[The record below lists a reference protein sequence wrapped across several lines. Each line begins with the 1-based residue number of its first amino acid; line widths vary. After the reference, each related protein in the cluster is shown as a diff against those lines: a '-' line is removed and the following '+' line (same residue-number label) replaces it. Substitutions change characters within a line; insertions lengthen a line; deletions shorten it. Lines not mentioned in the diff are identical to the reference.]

1 MDNVILELHDIKK
14 YFPGIKALD
23 GVNFTVRTG
32 EVHALIGENG
42 AGKSTLVKVLTGI
55 HAPDSG
61 TIVLNGAE
69 IAFRSPLESQAAGIS
84 AIHQEATMFG
94 DLTVTENIFMGHHI
108 KRGPFVDWKLMH
120 GKTADLLARLEVDID
135 PDALVRSLSIAQRHL
150 VEIVKALSFDA
161 QIVIMDEP
169 TSALS
174 IREVEELYTII
185 RRLKDEGKAVIFISH
200 KFEEIFE
207 IADYYTVLR
216 DGKYIGEG
224 RINEAD
230 TDSIIGMMVGRT
242 LDHMYPDY
250 KRSPGASILKA
261 SGLAREGE
269 FTDVSFELHE
279 GEILGFFG
287 LVGAGRSEVMRA
299 VFGIDR
305 LGAGTLELRGKK
317 IRIDEPDDAMR
328 LGIAFVPEDR
338 QDQGVILKMKI
349 RENATVPL
357 LRKLRRGPF
366 LDFTREAEIADRYAS
381 MLEVRAQS
389 WEQPVE
395 SLSGGN
401 QQKVVLAKWLATE
414 PEVLILDEPTK
425 GIDVATKAAVH
436 DFIGRMASEGK
447 GIILVSSELPEVL
460 GMADTVIVMHEGV
473 ITGRFPAKE
482 ASPEIIMRAALATS
496 QGSATR
502 SNS

>member
-1 MDNVILELHDIKK
+1 MDNVILELHDIRK

-23 GVNFTVRTG
+23 GVNLSVRAG

-55 HAPDSG
+55 HSADSG
-61 TIVLNGAE
+61 QIILNGAE
-69 IAFRSPLESQAAGIS
+69 VSFRSPLESQAAGIA

-94 DLTVTENIFMGHHI
+94 ELTVTENIFMGHHLR
-108 KRGPFVDWKLMH
+108 RGPFVDWSRMKSA
-120 GKTADLLARLEVDID
+120 TAELLARLEVDID
-135 PDALVRSLSIAQRHL
+135 PDAVVRSLSIAQRHL

-161 QIVIMDEP
+161 RIVIMDEP

-174 IREVEELYTII
+174 LREVEELYAII
-185 RRLKDEGKAVIFISH
+185 RRLKQEGKAVIFISH
-200 KFEEIFE
+200 KFDEIFE
-207 IADYYTVLR
+207 IADCFTVLR

-224 RINEAD
+224 RIEDAS

-250 KRSPGASILKA
+250 ARTQGAPILTA
-261 SGLAREGE
+261 TGLSRTGV
-269 FTDVSFELHE
+269 FKDVSFDLHE

-287 LVGAGRSEVMRA
+287 LVGAGRSEIMRA
-299 VFGIDR
+299 MFGIDP
-305 LGAGTLELRGKK
+305 LDAGTIAVRGKVVH
-317 IRIDEPDDAMR
+317 IGEPSDAMKM
-328 LGIAFVPEDR
+328 GIAFVPEDR
-338 QDQGVILKMKI
+338 QQQGVILKMKI
-349 RENATVPL
+349 RENETVPL
-357 LRKLRRGPF
+357 LKLLRKGLF
-366 LDFTREAEIADRYAS
+366 LDRKREAEIADRYAT
-381 MLEVRAQS
+381 MLEVRATS

-414 PEVLILDEPTK
+414 PEMLILDEPTK

-436 DFIGRMASEGK
+436 DFVGRMAAQGK

-460 GMADTVIVMHEGV
+460 GMSDNIIVLHEGEV
-473 ITGRFPAKE
+473 TGRFTRAQ
-482 ASPEIIMRAALATS
+482 ASPENVMRAALGALPE
-496 QGSATR
+496 QGESA
-502 SNS
+502 